1 MAVSQRKRRAVSREF
16 FPPESSSNNEQPID
30 EPESASEAEARA
42 EKQGN
47 RARLNQSP
55 VSDDAYDEGESSGPS
70 TKEAVE
76 TLARKLV
83 RYALSCEYARQ
94 PIRRADIAQK
104 VLATNGRQFKHV
116 FGEAQHMLQ
125 HTFGMEMTELPTKE
139 KVTLQ
144 QRRGW

>member
-1 MAVSQRKRRAVSREF
+1 
-16 FPPESSSNNEQPID
+16 
-30 EPESASEAEARA
+30 
-42 EKQGN
+42 
-47 RARLNQSP
+47 
-55 VSDDAYDEGESSGPS
+55 VSDDAYGEDETNGPS

-104 VLATNGRQFKHV
+104 VLGTNGRQLRQV
-116 FGEAQHMLQ
+116 FGEAQLMLQ
-125 HTFGMEMTELPTKE
+125 HTFGMEMMELPIKE

-144 QRRGW
+144 QRRG